1 MHRFHTHDS
10 FWFPVQDFVVTP
22 VVRAEPPLVTATP
35 LVYASLPEVAST
47 ALPNHASS
55 RLNANN
61 DIQLRLGRRPT
72 SIQQCPHCLATH
84 VMTSTSTYPTLETW
98 LMCFVIFWVF
108 WPACWIPLV
117 MDSAKFTDHICTHCG
132 VVVGHVKPL
141 SDCCVEER
149 GWETGERVRE
159 TLL

>member
-1 MHRFHTHDS
+1 
-10 FWFPVQDFVVTP
+10 
-22 VVRAEPPLVTATP
+22 
-35 LVYASLPEVAST
+35 
-47 ALPNHASS
+47 
-55 RLNANN
+55 
-61 DIQLRLGRRPT
+61 
-72 SIQQCPHCLATH
+72 
-84 VMTSTSTYPTLETW
+84 
-98 LMCFVIFWVF
+98 MCFVIFWVF

-159 TLL
+159 TLLW